1 MSSAWSSSRR
11 RFALSAAAV
20 ALAASVAPTGAS
32 AATRF
37 TSTAK
42 AKGVTLTVT
51 GTVQRINDIPRYRN
65 LVMTLRGGG
74 KVLRKPLAGA
84 AAESWSARPSAKLA
98 DVSGD
103 GRVDAFVD
111 TFSGGAHCCTVA
123 TITIA
128 TGKGTWAK
136 PFRRMWDGGYRLRD
150 LGAGDGV
157 YEIIAV
163 DQRFDYLFAA
173 HAMSARPITIEHAAA
188 GGTFTDVAVQFPE
201 RLRVDADEWLKAWEE
216 LGPTPNEP
224 ADEAEGRGFAARSVL
239 AAALADLLRL
249 GALDEAKALSARAVA
264 RGDFANLPPADEKIF
279 DTDVAHQLV
288 KMGFLTDWT
297 VLGLPQ

>member
-1 MSSAWSSSRR
+1 MFARA
-11 RFALSAAAV
+11 RFRPLRWLV
-20 ALAASVAPTGAS
+20 AGLVVAGLVPAGAS

-42 AKGVTLTVT
+42 AGGVTLTVT
-51 GTVQRINDIPRYRN
+51 GTVHRINEIPRYRN

-74 KVLRKPLAGA
+74 RVLRKPLVGA

-123 TITIA
+123 TITIS
-128 TGKGTWAK
+128 TGKGRWAK
-136 PFRRMWDGGYRLRD
+136 PFRRAWDGGYRLRD
-150 LGAGDGV
+150 LGTGDGT
-157 YEIIAV
+157 YEILAV

-188 GGTFTDVAVQFPE
+188 GGTFTDVSTQFPE
-201 RLRVDADEWLKAWEE
+201 RLRADANEWLKAWED

-224 ADEAEGRGFAARSVL
+224 ADEAEARGFAARSVL
-239 AAALADLLRL
+239 ATALADLLRL
-249 GALDEAKALSARAVA
+249 GALEEAKALSAKSVA
-264 RGDFANLPPADEKIF
+264 RGDFAHLPPADEKIF

-288 KMGFLTDWT
+288 KLGFLTDWT